1 MFLNNVPGHQPVE
14 MFRIKSTEAE
24 LVAASRATVLSVGE
38 THAEIVTNAQI
49 VTNVEKVCPQF

>member
-1 MFLNNVPGHQPVE
+1 